1 MSSSNNGTTVLKSL
15 SDLGSAIDIENL
27 PAGPTDSADD
37 SADTTHLSP
46 LSTEQPSAGGRDIGA
61 SIPDAAVPPTDQ
73 ARQPLAALI
82 AQLADMSSGLEAM
95 VRQDARARELASIEL
110 AQYETLA
117 AERREAERALADARQ
132 VRAAAEHFV
141 GQAFSDELRARAAQH
156 AATARAAEL
165 ACAQLLAERIR
176 AADELASRPH
186 LARVLADR
194 RRGEQQRAE
203 VERHEAAARAQRRA
217 EALERAS
224 QALHREQPEE
234 ALALL
239 RPLAA
244 ACPTDTAVHRLLDT
258 AAWQTRRRVVA
269 PAEEALRDVRSR
281 AYRQD
286 PEQATARLASVAM
299 DGLPDDLARQMFGIW
314 SELCLKVVRQ
324 RGWIDPERYAPRT
337 SRGMVFA
344 RATAEG
350 PFQVVSALGLSDWHA
365 GDTVTSPAVL
375 RTARPLQ
382 ERKRTAADAS

>member
-15 SDLGSAIDIENL
+15 ADLGSAIDIESL
-27 PAGPTDSADD
+27 PAGPADSTDAST
-37 SADTTHLSP
+37 DTTSLSP
-46 LSTEQPSAGGRDIGA
+46 LPTERPRAGGRDVDA
-61 SIPDAAVPPTDQ
+61 SIPDAAVSPIDQ
-73 ARQPLAALI
+73 TRQPLAAPI

-95 VRQDARARELASIEL
+95 ARQDARARELASIEL

-132 VRAAAEHFV
+132 VGAAAEHFV
-141 GQAFSDELRARAAQH
+141 GQAFTDELRARAAQH

-194 RRGEQQRAE
+194 RRDEQQR
-203 VERHEAAARAQRRA
+203 VQGERHEAAARAQRLA
-217 EALERAS
+217 DGLERAS

-244 ACPTDTAVHRLLDT
+244 AFPADTEVHRLLDT
-258 AAWQTRRRVVA
+258 AAWQTRRQVVA

-281 AYRQD
+281 TYRQD
-286 PEQATARLASVAM
+286 PEQAMERLAGVAM

-314 SELCLKVVRQ
+314 SELCLKVVQR
-324 RGWIDPERYAPRT
+324 RGWIDAQRYAPRT
-337 SRGMVFA
+337 SRGVAFA
-344 RATAEG
+344 RATPEG
-350 PFQVVSALGLSDWHA
+350 PFQVVSALGLSDWHE
-365 GDTVTSPAVL
+365 GDTVTSPGVL
-375 RTARPLQ
+375 RIARPLQ
-382 ERKRTAADAS
+382 ERKRTATDAS